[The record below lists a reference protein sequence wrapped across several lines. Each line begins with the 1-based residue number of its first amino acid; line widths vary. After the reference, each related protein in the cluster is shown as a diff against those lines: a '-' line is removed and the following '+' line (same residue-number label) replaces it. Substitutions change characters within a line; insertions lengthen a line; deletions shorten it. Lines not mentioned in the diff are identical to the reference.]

1 MTWLTDI
8 LNSILTFFDRIVY
21 GLISTLYELLI
32 YLANL
37 DLFGMSTITSSTTP
51 NENIIVNFSSRIYA
65 LLGIFMLFKI
75 SFSILQYM
83 VNPDDFSD
91 KGKGFGKLVTNVLV
105 SLVLIITVPYIFQKA
120 YQIQGIILEDNTLG
134 KLILGQSNSENVAE
148 GSTNAEMAEDLQFL
162 VYGTFF
168 SVNME
173 ALPSCESGPVLGT
186 KAMAQN
192 RDCLDDLAELLPDGA
207 NKLGDFFTAD
217 NPDRRF
223 DAFGEVVNT
232 KNGDNQYV
240 FNYMPVISTIAGG
253 FIVVMLLSFCF
264 DVAVR
269 IIKLGFLEIIAPI
282 PIISYM
288 DPKQSS
294 KDGMLGKWGK
304 ECLSTY
310 LSLFIRIAII
320 YFAFFVI
327 DLVANQLLASPSDQI
342 YLNNQAPEGLMAVFV
357 KVMVILGVLLFAKE
371 VPKLLENLIPGMSGS
386 GNFNINP
393 IKKIKES
400 PLAAGVVG
408 GVVGAGVGGITS
420 AAAAFSAS
428 RDEGATRTAALK
440 HGIGGA
446 FSGTFRGAKAGAL
459 SGGKG
464 IVSKSADV
472 AGRVG
477 RNAALKTNTT
487 FVQRMGAYGRQAV
500 GMQSKKEG
508 FDKQIGYHESVQK
521 HVSNMESRARD
532 QLSKKSNNWKLVEA
546 QRAQLQQQYS
556 QKADIKTGEMET
568 YIDNDG
574 IMKQRE
580 KIIKAG
586 STDYND
592 YYTKKMNEYW
602 KDQEKMVKNYVNSNG
617 TVLSVDGK
625 EVQKDSD
632 YQIGLEKQ
640 VMSDEM
646 RENKLSYTK
655 TDKNGNQVKI
665 LDGNQKLKDADWDEI
680 KDIGKAAEKE
690 ALSIK
695 NSEDY
700 RDSEVLEKNI
710 RSENRQSMFTSH
722 K

>member
-120 YQIQGIILEDNTLG
+120 YQIQGIILADNTLG

-168 SVNME
+168 SVKTDV
-173 ALPSCESGPVLGT
+173 LPSCESGPVLGT

-192 RDCLDDLAELLPDGA
+192 RECLDDLAELLPDGA

-357 KVMVILGVLLFAKE
+357 QVMVILGVLLFAKE
-371 VPKLLENLIPGMSGS
+371 VPKLLENLIPGMSGAGS
-386 GNFNINP
+386 LSINP
-393 IKKIKES
+393 LKKINES
-400 PLAAGVVG
+400 PMAAGALAFGGAALGGAAANVIAAGKNAWDNRKEISKNFKNIKNAKHMSNLDKFGAMTKMVG
-408 GVVGAGVGGITS
+408 GGIGGAALSTLAGGASAAVRGAYSAGKNKNMMGGITS
-420 AAAAFSAS
+420 GRVQATEARVN
-428 RDEGATRTAALK
+428 RDKRQERGYTPLRRAQDAVWSFANVK
-440 HGIGGA
+440 NKAGGIGEMDQQVKDWTRA
-446 FSGTFRGAKAGAL
+446 RENEMAKEQSIRDA
-459 SGGKG
+459 
-464 IVSKSADV
+464 
-472 AGRVG
+472 
-477 RNAALKTNTT
+477 
-487 FVQRMGAYGRQAV
+487 QRQALV
-500 GMQSKKEG
+500 NSKHTESEMVKAMFKPLLDKDGKQMVDKVTGQLMWDKDPSKIRTYDEYQRDVWDGNATTLIDEKLYNSYSSSEKDALIADQNAEAYRKAIKENQ
-508 FDKQIGYHESVQK
+508 DI
-521 HVSNMESRARD
+521 M
-532 QLSKKSNNWKLVEA
+532 
-546 QRAQLQQQYS
+546 
-556 QKADIKTGEMET
+556 DIK
-568 YIDNDG
+568 
-574 IMKQRE
+574 
-580 KIIKAG
+580 
-586 STDYND
+586 
-592 YYTKKMNEYW
+592 
-602 KDQEKMVKNYVNSNG
+602 
-617 TVLSVDGK
+617 
-625 EVQKDSD
+625 
-632 YQIGLEKQ
+632 
-640 VMSDEM
+640 
-646 RENKLSYTK
+646 
-655 TDKNGNQVKI
+655 DKNK
-665 LDGNQKLKDADWDEI
+665 K
-680 KDIGKAAEKE
+680 
-690 ALSIK
+690 
-695 NSEDY
+695 
-700 RDSEVLEKNI
+700 
-710 RSENRQSMFTSH
+710 
-722 K
+722 

>member
-400 PLAAGVVG
+400 PLAAGAIGATAVAG
-408 GVVGAGVGGITS
+408 GVALGAAGNTIANIAKNKDLKQKLQDGKITQKEFDAQYRGKGNIIRS
-420 AAAAFSAS
+420 A
-428 RDEGATRTAALK
+428 
-440 HGIGGA
+440 IGGA
-446 FSGTFRGAKAGAL
+446 ASAGARSMVIGAKTGNPFAGVVRGVKA
-459 SGGKG
+459 S
-464 IVSKSADV
+464 SDARRSRA
-472 AGRVG
+472 AGYG
-477 RNAALKTNTT
+477 
-487 FVQRMGAYGRQAV
+487 GRQKV
-500 GMQSKKEG
+500 EDQFNEM
-508 FDKQIGYHESVQK
+508 IGLESDTGTTDRV
-521 HVSNMESRARD
+521 
-532 QLSKKSNNWKLVEA
+532 KSEIKTLRQRLQNA
-546 QRAQLQQQYS
+546 QRDEASASYQMQNLMTRNPNVS
-556 QKADIKTGEMET
+556 QSMREAFTE
-568 YIDNDG
+568 NDEG
-574 IMKQRE
+574 NLVYN
-580 KIIKAG
+580 
-586 STDYND
+586 DYND
-592 YYTKKMNEYW
+592 Y
-602 KDQEKMVKNYVNSNG
+602 VKNGVIKKFSKTPDEEKIYSQ
-617 TVLSVDGK
+617 LYD
-625 EVQKDSD
+625 EV
-632 YQIGLEKQ
+632 EKR
-640 VMSDEM
+640 M
-646 RENKLSYTK
+646 
-655 TDKNGNQVKI
+655 QVKI
-665 LDGNQKLKDADWDEI
+665 QNQQDITAELKEIDALVNQIDPAGPNGKSILSRQDYDNYKGAREARNEADNRSKKIEKEISNLEETQGFKGHLKDN
-680 KDIGKAAEKE
+680 KK
-690 ALSIK
+690 
-695 NSEDY
+695 
-700 RDSEVLEKNI
+700 
-710 RSENRQSMFTSH
+710 
-722 K
+722 